1 MSRPAPRTLQVIAS
15 RYITPNMLRI
25 TLGGAE
31 IATFP
36 EGQESAY
43 IKLMFPGM
51 NGAKD
56 LMRTYTVRHQRAD
69 EFDVDFVIH
78 GDGGP
83 ASNWAQQAR
92 PGDSIRVGG
101 PGPKKLVDNTS
112 DWFLLA
118 GDMTALPAM
127 SVSIEQLPNDAR
139 GYAVIEVAEEG
150 DIQTLA
156 HPPAVTLHWLVNPRP
171 GKDSRILINR
181 VRELAW
187 LPGRPSIW
195 AACEFS
201 EMRELR
207 RYFKDERQV
216 ARQDLY
222 ISSYWKSG
230 SSEDQHKVVKRQD
243 NEAFESKAS

>member
-15 RYITPNMLRI
+15 RYITPNMLRL

-36 EGQESAY
+36 GDQESAY
-43 IKLMFPGM
+43 IKLIFPGED
-51 NGAKD
+51 GVKD

-69 EFDVDFVIH
+69 ELDVDFVIH

-83 ASNWAQQAR
+83 ASNWAKRAR
-92 PGDSIRVGG
+92 PGDDIRVGG
-101 PGPKKLVDNTS
+101 PGPKKLVDNS
-112 DWFLLA
+112 ADWFLLV

-127 SVSIEQLPNDAR
+127 SVSIEQLPADAR

-150 DIQTLA
+150 DIQPLA
-156 HPPAVTLHWLVNPRP
+156 HPPSFALHWVINAHP
-171 GKDSRILINR
+171 GKDSRMLVNR
-181 VRELAW
+181 VRQLGW
-187 LPGRPSIW
+187 LSGRPSVW

-207 RYFKDERQV
+207 RYFKEERQV

-222 ISSYWKSG
+222 VSSYWKCG
-230 SSEDQHKVVKRQD
+230 SSEDQHKVVKRED
-243 NEAFESKAS
+243 SEAFGE

>member
-25 TLGGAE
+25 TLGGSQ

-36 EGQESAY
+36 ADQEGAY
-43 IKLMFPGM
+43 IKLMFPGEV
-51 NGAKD
+51 GAKD
-56 LMRTYTVRHQRAD
+56 MVRTYTVRYQRPN

-78 GDGGP
+78 DDGGP
-83 ASNWAQQAR
+83 ASDWAKNAC
-92 PGDSIRVGG
+92 PGDDIRIGG
-101 PGPKKLVDNTS
+101 PGPKKLVDNTA

-127 SVSIEQLPNDAR
+127 SVSIEQLPADAR
-139 GYAVIEVAEEG
+139 GHAVIEVAEEG

-156 HPPAVTLHWLVNPRP
+156 HPPSFTLHWLFNSHP
-171 GKDSRILINR
+171 GKDSRVLVDR
-181 VRELAW
+181 VRQLAW
-187 LPGRPSIW
+187 LPGRPSVW

-207 RYFKDERQV
+207 RYFKEERQV

-222 ISSYWKSG
+222 VSSYWKCG

-243 NEAFESKAS
+243 SEASGE